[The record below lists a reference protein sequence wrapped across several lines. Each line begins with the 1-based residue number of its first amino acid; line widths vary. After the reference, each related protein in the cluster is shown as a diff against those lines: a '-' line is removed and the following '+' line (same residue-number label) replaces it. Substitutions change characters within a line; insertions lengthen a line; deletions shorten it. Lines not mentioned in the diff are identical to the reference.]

1 MPVPEDQI
9 ARKLQPSGDRLMDVD
24 RKTILVTGSTDG
36 VGKLVARGLAAAGAR
51 LLLHGRNREKGDAV
65 LREIRAATGSDRI
78 ELHVADL
85 ASLQD
90 VRRLGATVA
99 AHDRLDILINNAGIG
114 FGPRAAMRR
123 EISRD
128 GHELRFAV
136 NYLSGFLLT
145 HLLLP
150 TLERSAPARIVNVA
164 SAGQY
169 PIDFDDVMLER
180 GYEGTR
186 AYRQSKLAQIMF
198 TVDLAEQ
205 LAGTGVTVNCLHP
218 ASFMDTNMVRESGY
232 APMSSVEQGAEAIL
246 HLAASPELDGQ
257 TGLYFDGRRPA
268 RANAQ
273 AYDVDARRRLRELS
287 LRLTGIASGAQP
299 AASAH
304 PPRGV

>member
-1 MPVPEDQI
+1 
-9 ARKLQPSGDRLMDVD
+9 MDVA

-36 VGKLVARGLAAAGAR
+36 VGKLVARRLAAAGAR

-65 LREIRAATGSDRI
+65 LREIRAAAGDRV

-99 AHDRLDILINNAGIG
+99 AAHDRLDILINNAGIG
-114 FGPRAAMRR
+114 FGPREAMRR
-123 EISRD
+123 EVSRD

-169 PIDFDDVMLER
+169 PIDFDDVMLAR
-180 GYEGTR
+180 SYEGMR

-198 TVDLAEQ
+198 TFDLAER
-205 LAGTGVTVNCLHP
+205 LAGVGVTVNCLHP
-218 ASFMDTNMVRESGY
+218 ATFMDTNMVRESGY

-246 HLAASPELDGQ
+246 HLATSPDLDGR
-257 TGLYFDGRRPA
+257 TGLYFDGQRPA

-273 AYDVDARRRLRELS
+273 AYDPAARRRLRELS
-287 LRLTGIASGAQP
+287 RRLTGIVSGSQSV
-299 AASAH
+299 ASAS